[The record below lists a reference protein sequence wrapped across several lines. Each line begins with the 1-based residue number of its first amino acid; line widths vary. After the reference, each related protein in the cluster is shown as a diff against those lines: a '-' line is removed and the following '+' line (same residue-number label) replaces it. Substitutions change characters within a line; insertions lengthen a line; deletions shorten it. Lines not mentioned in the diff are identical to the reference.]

1 MIRWN
6 DNYITGIEKLDKEHQ
21 QLFQMA
27 DQVLN
32 KLRERGDE
40 ANYRIFL
47 VRETLT
53 YITSYFERH
62 AKAEEEYMRKIGY
75 TGYTLHKMLH
85 DEFCNIQLKKY
96 QDIVKRGECSKEE
109 IQDFVGSGIGW
120 LLEHIATADMA
131 IIGKGI
137 LAAPAKN
144 SDFEARLEEKINTLL
159 TASLNIAANAKIIGR
174 SYQGEFLG
182 KAVYQKMVYS
192 LDSRE
197 ITIVSGIESSFLLRV
212 AEMIYGTEVKNEMD
226 LILSSLQLFAAN
238 FWRSIGQHFA
248 GSNTMMTMKSNS
260 FIIAGLLSE
269 ELRKLIVFCVVYISV
284 IAQAIQRVLSTV
296 KAIMSAVGLFRYIES
311 HPELVT
317 SANQAGKKSF
327 ICNHAA
333 PPLTCLCHA
342 EIQQR

>member
-1 MIRWN
+1 M
-6 DNYITGIEKLDKEHQ
+6 
-21 QLFQMA
+21 
-27 DQVLN
+27 
-32 KLRERGDE
+32 
-40 ANYRIFL
+40 
-47 VRETLT
+47 
-53 YITSYFERH
+53 
-62 AKAEEEYMRKIGY
+62 
-75 TGYTLHKMLH
+75 
-85 DEFCNIQLKKY
+85 
-96 QDIVKRGECSKEE
+96 KRGECSKEE

-192 LDSRE
+192 LDSR
-197 ITIVSGIESSFLLRV
+197 IESSFLLRV

-269 ELRKLIVFCVVYISV
+269 ELRKLKLTHSLLFASDMGKFF
-284 IAQAIQRVLSTV
+284 IAVN
-296 KAIMSAVGLFRYIES
+296 Y
-311 HPELVT
+311 
-317 SANQAGKKSF
+317 
-327 ICNHAA
+327 
-333 PPLTCLCHA
+333 
-342 EIQQR
+342 

>member
-1 MIRWN
+1 
-6 DNYITGIEKLDKEHQ
+6 
-21 QLFQMA
+21 
-27 DQVLN
+27 
-32 KLRERGDE
+32 
-40 ANYRIFL
+40 
-47 VRETLT
+47 
-53 YITSYFERH
+53 
-62 AKAEEEYMRKIGY
+62 
-75 TGYTLHKMLH
+75 MLH

-269 ELRKLIVFCVVYISV
+269 ELRKLKLTHSLLFASDMGKFF
-284 IAQAIQRVLSTV
+284 IAVN
-296 KAIMSAVGLFRYIES
+296 Y
-311 HPELVT
+311 
-317 SANQAGKKSF
+317 
-327 ICNHAA
+327 
-333 PPLTCLCHA
+333 
-342 EIQQR
+342 

>member
-109 IQDFVGSGIGW
+109 MQDFIGSGIGW

-137 LAAPAKN
+137 LAAPAKK
-144 SDFEARLEEKINTLL
+144 SDFEARL
-159 TASLNIAANAKIIGR
+159 
-174 SYQGEFLG
+174 
-182 KAVYQKMVYS
+182 
-192 LDSRE
+192 
-197 ITIVSGIESSFLLRV
+197 
-212 AEMIYGTEVKNEMD
+212 
-226 LILSSLQLFAAN
+226 
-238 FWRSIGQHFA
+238 
-248 GSNTMMTMKSNS
+248 
-260 FIIAGLLSE
+260 
-269 ELRKLIVFCVVYISV
+269 
-284 IAQAIQRVLSTV
+284 
-296 KAIMSAVGLFRYIES
+296 
-311 HPELVT
+311 
-317 SANQAGKKSF
+317 
-327 ICNHAA
+327 
-333 PPLTCLCHA
+333 
-342 EIQQR
+342 

>member
-75 TGYTLHKMLH
+75 TGYTLHKML
-85 DEFCNIQLKKY
+85 

-109 IQDFVGSGIGW
+109 IQDFIGSGIGW

-137 LAAPAKN
+137 LAAPAKK

-182 KAVYQKMVYS
+182 KAVYQKMVYG

-269 ELRKLIVFCVVYISV
+269 ELRKLKLTHSLLFASDMGKFFV
-284 IAQAIQRVLSTV
+284 
-296 KAIMSAVGLFRYIES
+296 AVNY
-311 HPELVT
+311 
-317 SANQAGKKSF
+317 
-327 ICNHAA
+327 
-333 PPLTCLCHA
+333 
-342 EIQQR
+342 

>member
-1 MIRWN
+1 M
-6 DNYITGIEKLDKEHQ
+6 
-21 QLFQMA
+21 
-27 DQVLN
+27 
-32 KLRERGDE
+32 
-40 ANYRIFL
+40 
-47 VRETLT
+47 
-53 YITSYFERH
+53 
-62 AKAEEEYMRKIGY
+62 
-75 TGYTLHKMLH
+75 
-85 DEFCNIQLKKY
+85 
-96 QDIVKRGECSKEE
+96 KRGECSKEE

-226 LILSSLQLFAAN
+226 LILSSLQLFATN

-248 GSNTMMTMKSNS
+248 GSNTMMIMKSNS

-269 ELRKLIVFCVVYISV
+269 ELRSL
-284 IAQAIQRVLSTV
+284 
-296 KAIMSAVGLFRYIES
+296 
-311 HPELVT
+311 
-317 SANQAGKKSF
+317 N
-327 ICNHAA
+327 
-333 PPLTCLCHA
+333 
-342 EIQQR
+342 

>member
-1 MIRWN
+1 M
-6 DNYITGIEKLDKEHQ
+6 
-21 QLFQMA
+21 
-27 DQVLN
+27 
-32 KLRERGDE
+32 
-40 ANYRIFL
+40 
-47 VRETLT
+47 
-53 YITSYFERH
+53 
-62 AKAEEEYMRKIGY
+62 
-75 TGYTLHKMLH
+75 
-85 DEFCNIQLKKY
+85 
-96 QDIVKRGECSKEE
+96 
-109 IQDFVGSGIGW
+109 
-120 LLEHIATADMA
+120 EHIATADMA

-159 TASLNIAANAKIIGR
+159 TAIGR

-248 GSNTMMTMKSNS
+248 GSNTMMIMKSNS

-269 ELRKLIVFCVVYISV
+269 ELRKLKLTHSLLFASDMGKFFV
-284 IAQAIQRVLSTV
+284 
-296 KAIMSAVGLFRYIES
+296 AVNY
-311 HPELVT
+311 
-317 SANQAGKKSF
+317 
-327 ICNHAA
+327 
-333 PPLTCLCHA
+333 
-342 EIQQR
+342 

>member
-1 MIRWN
+1 
-6 DNYITGIEKLDKEHQ
+6 
-21 QLFQMA
+21 MA

-96 QDIVKRGECSKEE
+96 QDIVSLLYCTHHASQYQDIVKRGECSKEE
-109 IQDFVGSGIGW
+109 IQDFIGSGIGW

-137 LAAPAKN
+137 LAAPAKK

-182 KAVYQKMVYS
+182 KAVYQKMVYG

-269 ELRKLIVFCVVYISV
+269 ELRKLKLTHSLLFASDMGKFFV
-284 IAQAIQRVLSTV
+284 
-296 KAIMSAVGLFRYIES
+296 AVNY
-311 HPELVT
+311 
-317 SANQAGKKSF
+317 
-327 ICNHAA
+327 
-333 PPLTCLCHA
+333 
-342 EIQQR
+342 

>member
-40 ANYRIFL
+40 ANYRTFL

-269 ELRKLIVFCVVYISV
+269 ELRKLKLTHSLLFASDMGKFF
-284 IAQAIQRVLSTV
+284 IAVN
-296 KAIMSAVGLFRYIES
+296 Y
-311 HPELVT
+311 
-317 SANQAGKKSF
+317 
-327 ICNHAA
+327 
-333 PPLTCLCHA
+333 
-342 EIQQR
+342 

>member
-109 IQDFVGSGIGW
+109 IQDFIGSGIGW

-137 LAAPAKN
+137 LAAPAKK
-144 SDFEARLEEKINTLL
+144 SDFDRFFK
-159 TASLNIAANAKIIGR
+159 
-174 SYQGEFLG
+174 YCG
-182 KAVYQKMVYS
+182 KCENYRQE
-192 LDSRE
+192 LSRR
-197 ITIVSGIESSFLLRV
+197 IFGKGCISKNGIWFGFTRDYNCFRYRELISTSRCR
-212 AEMIYGTEVKNEMD
+212 ND
-226 LILSSLQLFAAN
+226 L
-238 FWRSIGQHFA
+238 WDR
-248 GSNTMMTMKSNS
+248 
-260 FIIAGLLSE
+260 SE
-269 ELRKLIVFCVVYISV
+269 E
-284 IAQAIQRVLSTV
+284 
-296 KAIMSAVGLFRYIES
+296 
-311 HPELVT
+311 
-317 SANQAGKKSF
+317 
-327 ICNHAA
+327 
-333 PPLTCLCHA
+333 
-342 EIQQR
+342 

>member
-85 DEFCNIQLKKY
+85 DEFCNIQQKKY

-144 SDFEARLEEKINTLL
+144 SDFEE
-159 TASLNIAANAKIIGR
+159 IGR
-174 SYQGEFLG
+174 
-182 KAVYQKMVYS
+182 AHV
-192 LDSRE
+192 
-197 ITIVSGIESSFLLRV
+197 
-212 AEMIYGTEVKNEMD
+212 
-226 LILSSLQLFAAN
+226 
-238 FWRSIGQHFA
+238 
-248 GSNTMMTMKSNS
+248 
-260 FIIAGLLSE
+260 
-269 ELRKLIVFCVVYISV
+269 
-284 IAQAIQRVLSTV
+284 
-296 KAIMSAVGLFRYIES
+296 
-311 HPELVT
+311 
-317 SANQAGKKSF
+317 
-327 ICNHAA
+327 
-333 PPLTCLCHA
+333 
-342 EIQQR
+342 

>member
-182 KAVYQKMVYS
+182 KAVYQKMVYG

-212 AEMIYGTEVKNEMD
+212 AEMIYGT
-226 LILSSLQLFAAN
+226 A
-238 FWRSIGQHFA
+238 
-248 GSNTMMTMKSNS
+248 
-260 FIIAGLLSE
+260 
-269 ELRKLIVFCVVYISV
+269 
-284 IAQAIQRVLSTV
+284 
-296 KAIMSAVGLFRYIES
+296 
-311 HPELVT
+311 
-317 SANQAGKKSF
+317 
-327 ICNHAA
+327 
-333 PPLTCLCHA
+333 LCW
-342 EIQQR
+342 

>member
-109 IQDFVGSGIGW
+109 IQDFIGSGIG
-120 LLEHIATADMA
+120 
-131 IIGKGI
+131 
-137 LAAPAKN
+137 
-144 SDFEARLEEKINTLL
+144 
-159 TASLNIAANAKIIGR
+159 
-174 SYQGEFLG
+174 
-182 KAVYQKMVYS
+182 
-192 LDSRE
+192 
-197 ITIVSGIESSFLLRV
+197 
-212 AEMIYGTEVKNEMD
+212 
-226 LILSSLQLFAAN
+226 
-238 FWRSIGQHFA
+238 
-248 GSNTMMTMKSNS
+248 
-260 FIIAGLLSE
+260 
-269 ELRKLIVFCVVYISV
+269 
-284 IAQAIQRVLSTV
+284 
-296 KAIMSAVGLFRYIES
+296 
-311 HPELVT
+311 
-317 SANQAGKKSF
+317 
-327 ICNHAA
+327 
-333 PPLTCLCHA
+333 
-342 EIQQR
+342 

>member
-96 QDIVKRGECSKEE
+96 QDIVKRGECSRSC
-109 IQDFVGSGIGW
+109 QDF
-120 LLEHIATADMA
+120 
-131 IIGKGI
+131 
-137 LAAPAKN
+137 
-144 SDFEARLEEKINTLL
+144 
-159 TASLNIAANAKIIGR
+159 
-174 SYQGEFLG
+174 
-182 KAVYQKMVYS
+182 
-192 LDSRE
+192 
-197 ITIVSGIESSFLLRV
+197 
-212 AEMIYGTEVKNEMD
+212 
-226 LILSSLQLFAAN
+226 FA
-238 FWRSIGQHFA
+238 
-248 GSNTMMTMKSNS
+248 
-260 FIIAGLLSE
+260 L
-269 ELRKLIVFCVVYISV
+269 
-284 IAQAIQRVLSTV
+284 
-296 KAIMSAVGLFRYIES
+296 
-311 HPELVT
+311 
-317 SANQAGKKSF
+317 
-327 ICNHAA
+327 
-333 PPLTCLCHA
+333 
-342 EIQQR
+342 

>member
-32 KLRERGDE
+32 KLWERGDE

-174 SYQGEFLG
+174 SYQEEFLG

-212 AEMIYGTEVKNEMD
+212 AEMIYGTEVRNEMD

-269 ELRKLIVFCVVYISV
+269 ELRKLKLTHSLLFASDMGKFF
-284 IAQAIQRVLSTV
+284 IAVN
-296 KAIMSAVGLFRYIES
+296 Y
-311 HPELVT
+311 
-317 SANQAGKKSF
+317 
-327 ICNHAA
+327 
-333 PPLTCLCHA
+333 
-342 EIQQR
+342 

>member
-109 IQDFVGSGIGW
+109 IQDFIGSGI
-120 LLEHIATADMA
+120 E
-131 IIGKGI
+131 
-137 LAAPAKN
+137 
-144 SDFEARLEEKINTLL
+144 
-159 TASLNIAANAKIIGR
+159 IGR
-174 SYQGEFLG
+174 
-182 KAVYQKMVYS
+182 AHV
-192 LDSRE
+192 
-197 ITIVSGIESSFLLRV
+197 
-212 AEMIYGTEVKNEMD
+212 
-226 LILSSLQLFAAN
+226 
-238 FWRSIGQHFA
+238 
-248 GSNTMMTMKSNS
+248 
-260 FIIAGLLSE
+260 
-269 ELRKLIVFCVVYISV
+269 
-284 IAQAIQRVLSTV
+284 
-296 KAIMSAVGLFRYIES
+296 
-311 HPELVT
+311 
-317 SANQAGKKSF
+317 
-327 ICNHAA
+327 
-333 PPLTCLCHA
+333 
-342 EIQQR
+342 